1 MKRSSGYEDKEFV
14 ADFYDTLYAQYTG
27 FSHDVDFFVSYA
39 QKANGRTLELGCGTG
54 RILLSVAQAG
64 CEVTGLDL
72 STYMLAKCR
81 EKLKSQTKEVQSQV
95 KLIQGDMTDFTTGE
109 QYPLVTIPFRAFQH
123 LIPVA
128 EQKACL
134 NCVHRQLVPNGLLIL
149 DVFRP
154 SLPRLTDTRYLM
166 EMEVGAKIELPD
178 GRVVHRTNRTEA
190 FHSVEQYNDMEF
202 IYYITYPDGR
212 KERLVHVFP
221 MRYFYRYE
229 IEHLLSLCG
238 FKVVELFGN
247 FDKSDFCDDSS
258 EMIFLAEK
266 IE

>member
-1 MKRSSGYEDKEFV
+1 
-14 ADFYDTLYAQYTG
+14 
-27 FSHDVDFFVSYA
+27 
-39 QKANGRTLELGCGTG
+39 
-54 RILLSVAQAG
+54 
-64 CEVTGLDL
+64 
-72 STYMLAKCR
+72 
-81 EKLKSQTKEVQSQV
+81 
-95 KLIQGDMTDFTTGE
+95 
-109 QYPLVTIPFRAFQH
+109 
-123 LIPVA
+123 
-128 EQKACL
+128 
-134 NCVHRQLVPNGLLIL
+134 
-149 DVFRP
+149 
-154 SLPRLTDTRYLM
+154 M